1 MKRSEMIEKLDR
13 LVGGTKGVL
22 TGEQILILTELAGM
36 APPAIE
42 LYPNCPPLLLGTPGI
57 REWELEEREI

>member
-1 MKRSEMIEKLDR
+1 MIEKLDK

-36 APPAIE
+36 APPPHEVE
-42 LYPNCPPLLLGTPGI
+42 LSSTPNVSLKEKIFG
-57 REWELEEREI
+57 WEDE